1 VQPFERLRAAV
12 RWSSG
17 LDESSLLAEAIQC
30 LAGFDHDPAGLVMA
44 CRRLLVHH
52 PRSARLWWMCARV
65 ATAIDPADTA
75 WDSWDRL
82 ELDATPSR
90 LAEVIGT
97 PEGPVLTLGWDD
109 TIEGLARLRPDLEL
123 VALRTGDDAA
133 LSLALRHSELGAR
146 VVDLIGAS
154 VLEPQVVLIPLE
166 AAGAGAVLLAPDV
179 ARTFDEL
186 DGASAPLLVAPLG
199 TVLPEDLLGAYRRTN
214 ADSVVEVD
222 LDKFAGVVGPTG
234 LQDARTFPSRRDA
247 PPAPELL
254 RLTI

>member
-17 LDESSLLAEAIQC
+17 LDEWSLLAEAIQC
-30 LAGFDHDPAGLVMA
+30 LAGFDADPAGLVMA

-52 PRSARLWWMCARV
+52 PRSTRLWWVCARV
-65 ATAIDPADTA
+65 ATAIDPADAA
-75 WDSWDRL
+75 WDAWDRL

-90 LAEVIGT
+90 VVEWIGE
-97 PEGPVLTLGWDD
+97 PDGAVLTLGWDD
-109 TIEGLARLRPDLEL
+109 TVEAVSRAMPGLDV

-133 LSLALRHSELGAR
+133 LSLALRHSERGAR
-146 VVDLIGAS
+146 VVDAIGAT
-154 VLEPQVVLIPLE
+154 VLEPAVVLVPIE
-166 AAGAGAVLLAPDV
+166 AAGAGTVLLSPDV
-179 ARTFDEL
+179 ARTLEQL
-186 DGASAPLLVAPLG
+186 DLGVDPVLVAPLG

-214 ADSVVEVD
+214 ATSVVEVD
-222 LDKFAGVVGPTG
+222 LDRFAGAIGPTG
-234 LQDARTFPSRRDA
+234 LQDARTFPRRRDS